1 MTETFIDLRA
11 LGATIDTLIAVYDA
25 VSGDPDLEHGG
36 DDELTGDE
44 YDAAWTEYHTRGRN
58 KLASGTQEPFHDH
71 EDAEL
76 GGDETDGNCSEDDF
90 MHHYGTGPGCPIS
103 DPDAAVDDQPCDYDD
118 GY

>member
-1 MTETFIDLRA
+1 MAETFIDLRS

-25 VSGDPDLEHGG
+25 VSGDPDLEDGS

-44 YDAAWTEYHTRGRN
+44 HDAAWTEYHTRGRN

-76 GGDETDGNCSEDDF
+76 GGDETDGTFAEDEGAACF
-90 MHHYGTGPGCPIS
+90 AHLGSGPGCKIS
-103 DPDAAVDDQPCDYDD
+103 DPDAEHD
-118 GY
+118 GAEPNY